1 MRDFSNPETNPLD
14 VDPRSKKQIEAYQ
27 AKERNRAQLRNDIKQ
42 MHDYRGVLG
51 SQVPKDITRFRKLKY
66 EQPDKW
72 AEIKSEY
79 RKTLNLMNKA
89 EE

>member
-1 MRDFSNPETNPLD
+1 
-14 VDPRSKKQIEAYQ
+14 
-27 AKERNRAQLRNDIKQ
+27 

-66 EQPDKW
+66 EHPDKW

-79 RKTLNLMNKA
+79 RKTLNLMNKKVA
-89 EE
+89 EEQQ